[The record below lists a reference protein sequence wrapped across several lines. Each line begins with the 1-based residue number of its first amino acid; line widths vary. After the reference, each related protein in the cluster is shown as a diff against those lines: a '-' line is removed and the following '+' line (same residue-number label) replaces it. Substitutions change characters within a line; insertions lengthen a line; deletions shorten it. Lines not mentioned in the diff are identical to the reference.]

1 MSVAVIKKNNVMAG
15 SFLLASI
22 ILALV
27 IAFVLGDFLGSFGDK
42 AEYSVRFP
50 TSVGVVGLKSG
61 AEVTFAGLPVGQVVA
76 VEPELVKDPNSGVM
90 IPSAMLVRISI
101 DSDIRLHEDAFA
113 DLSPPILGGVSR
125 INFTSAGA
133 GSYEGGPSDADGLL
147 QPGEI
152 LRGRFAPSI
161 LAQLG
166 FTSEQADQIK
176 DTIARAQSISA
187 NADEITASIR
197 RMANTLEP
205 EFGSGVSDG
214 RMTIANIRAFTDK
227 LNSEGGWASRV
238 DGVLSK
244 ADGVMDDVSV
254 ISSDAKA
261 TTNSVREMID
271 TNRGRIDSII
281 ANVDETTA
289 NIRGKIDP
297 TTERL
302 NELLEKG
309 TLALG
314 SYNEVAGNANALLLD
329 ARPKIDATLDNVRM
343 ASTQGNLFLE
353 EVRSQPWR
361 LLAKPKKEDLEREP
375 LYEAARTYAS
385 AVGDLRAASEAL
397 DAAVSGQ
404 VTGVSASDIAR
415 IAQVVDAAYG
425 RYENAERG
433 LLEVLKLPTDAS
445 GKP

>member
-15 SFLLASI
+15 AFLIASI
-22 ILALV
+22 ILALA
-27 IAFVLGDFLGSFGDK
+27 IAFILGDFLGSFGDK
-42 AEYSVRFP
+42 TEYTVRFP
-50 TSVGVVGLKSG
+50 TSVGVVGLKNG

-76 VEPELVKDPNSGVM
+76 VEPAMEKDPVSGVM
-90 IPSAMLVRISI
+90 IPAAMHVRINI
-101 DSDIRLHEDAFA
+101 DSKIRLHEDAYA

-125 INFTSAGA
+125 INFASAGS

-147 QPGEI
+147 QPGEL

-166 FTSEQADQIK
+166 FTSEQAEQIK
-176 DTIARAQSISA
+176 MTIARAESISA
-187 NADEITASIR
+187 NADEITASVR
-197 RMANTLEP
+197 RMSATLEP
-205 EFGSGVSDG
+205 EFETGVSDG
-214 RMTIANIRAFTDK
+214 RMTISNIREFTDK
-227 LNSEGGWASRV
+227 LNAENGWASRV
-238 DGVLSK
+238 DGVLGK
-244 ADGVMDDVSV
+244 ADGVMDDVST
-254 ISSDAKA
+254 ITADAKA
-261 TTNSVREMID
+261 TTTSVRDIID
-271 TNRGRIDSII
+271 TNRERIDSII
-281 ANVDETTA
+281 VNVDETTA

-297 TTERL
+297 TTERV

-314 SYNEVAGNANALLLD
+314 SYTEIADNTNSLLLD
-329 ARPKIDATLDNVRM
+329 SRPKIEATLDNVRM
-343 ASTQGNLFLE
+343 VSTQSNLFLE

-404 VTGVSASDIAR
+404 VTGINASDIAR
-415 IAQVVDAAYG
+415 IAKVVDAAYG
-425 RYENAERG
+425 RYETAERG
-433 LLEVLKLPTDAS
+433 LLEVLKLPTKPT